1 MSREDREKQLQD
13 IMKTEGLEAI
23 LVIYSNV
30 KGIPLGTTL
39 STDLTRFTII
49 KEILDTEYPVS
60 QP

>member
-23 LVIYSNV
+23 LAIYSNA

-39 STDLTRFTII
+39 SADLTRFTII
-49 KEILDTEYPVS
+49 KEILDAEYPVS
-60 QP
+60 QS